1 MGAYSRWALILGW
14 ALIRINTVV
23 CNFLVQSFC
32 KYLHYN
38 IFLFSYIFLSFFISL
53 VDLLC
58 LRGKSCLNNWSER
71 IALTRSE
78 CSKRHL
84 LYLPKAAKRINSFHK
99 TISALLPINTFRSI
113 GFAHIFLIAQPSLN
127 AWVFHEPLCARTPL
141 PLHYTLMYFWDSS
154 PTGCP
159 AVSVTYNS
167 SKQWSTGERIVYF
180 TVCFISWVPEV
191 FSRVRR
197 GASSADTSSA
207 KGRRHERR
215 RVPRAPRV
223 TVTQSICFTSPHG

>member
-1 MGAYSRWALILGW
+1 M
-14 ALIRINTVV
+14 
-23 CNFLVQSFC
+23 
-32 KYLHYN
+32 
-38 IFLFSYIFLSFFISL
+38 
-53 VDLLC
+53 
-58 LRGKSCLNNWSER
+58 
-71 IALTRSE
+71 
-78 CSKRHL
+78 
-84 LYLPKAAKRINSFHK
+84 
-99 TISALLPINTFRSI
+99 LPINTFRSI
-113 GFAHIFLIAQPSLN
+113 GFAHNPVWMFGCSMSPFVREHPYAL
-127 AWVFHEPLCARTPL
+127 
-141 PLHYTLMYFWDSS
+141 YDMLMYFWNSS
-154 PTGCP
+154 PTGCQ

-223 TVTQSICFTSPHG
+223 TVTQSICFTSPRRLDYQPLFGKMSPHSHPPKERLDACVFLC